1 MPANRTTSTTGDPAR
16 SVNRALAALREA
28 AEHLEEA
35 RAASEQPNLSVA
47 AALSHVAAS
56 RAALTSREV
65 NVDRS
70 ASDQRAA

>member
-1 MPANRTTSTTGDPAR
+1 MPANRTTSTAGDPTR

-35 RAASEQPNLSVA
+35 QAASEQPNLSVA

-65 NVDRS
+65 GIDHS
-70 ASDQRAA
+70 SSDQKAA